1 VLAADRGA
9 KMLKFVGLINIV
21 VLAVGATG
29 CGDDV
34 GCETICAKD
43 DECRSDPF
51 DADACTE
58 ICEELSDED
67 GAYANAIE
75 EKAECYDD
83 STCQEIRAGECIPDE
98 S

>member
-1 VLAADRGA
+1 
-9 KMLKFVGLINIV
+9 MLRLVGFI
-21 VLAVGATG
+21 AVAWLTAGIAG

-43 DECRSDPF
+43 ADCNTDAFDE
-51 DADACTE
+51 DACTE
-58 ICEELSDED
+58 ICEKLSDED
-67 GAYANAIE
+67 GAYAKAIE

-83 STCQEIRAGECIPDE
+83 STCQEIRSGECIPDE